1 MKENN
6 AKRIIMD
13 QLITPY
19 LEKNSKYVGTEIE
32 TVFYPVNSLEAPK
45 DVMCEAFEYMVKEH
59 GFSNVITGSDGYV
72 VRIDNG
78 IDSISADY
86 SYVILEFSMGKSKCI
101 NEIGERFYKYYKV
114 LTAFFDR
121 KGYSFTGFGCN
132 LFYRPFQDETQ
143 YTHDPFYSKIR
154 EYVLEHTAHKDI
166 SCFYTLMASTQSHLD
181 IRGEKFLKTFNLF
194 NKLEFV
200 RGLLFANSIP
210 NTSFEQKHIKYP
222 DNLLCARDF
231 LWENQGLP
239 NTGVIEK
246 DFESIDELAEHYSKL
261 KVFVRMGENGLS
273 TFEPMTLEEYFEK
286 EDRLTDG
293 LSCFRSFEHVVLNN
307 YHALEVRSD
316 CTQPMADVFSP
327 LAFNLGIS
335 EMVDEV
341 METVNKFL
349 HDNQIE
355 LDNAKLRYMAIT
367 GQEITEPGKMQA
379 FLGQLYEHARTGLVR
394 RGYGEEIYIE
404 CIKERIESGILSP
417 AQNMKKMLEEGKSIL
432 EVAEI
437 YAQIK

>member
-166 SCFYTLMASTQSHLD
+166 SCFYTLMASTP
-181 IRGEKFLKTFNLF
+181 
-194 NKLEFV
+194 
-200 RGLLFANSIP
+200 IP
-210 NTSFEQKHIKYP
+210 SGHQ
-222 DNLLCARDF
+222 RR
-231 LWENQGLP
+231 
-239 NTGVIEK
+239 
-246 DFESIDELAEHYSKL
+246 
-261 KVFVRMGENGLS
+261 KVF
-273 TFEPMTLEEYFEK
+273 K
-286 EDRLTDG
+286 
-293 LSCFRSFEHVVLNN
+293 
-307 YHALEVRSD
+307 
-316 CTQPMADVFSP
+316 
-327 LAFNLGIS
+327 NL
-335 EMVDEV
+335 
-341 METVNKFL
+341 
-349 HDNQIE
+349 
-355 LDNAKLRYMAIT
+355 
-367 GQEITEPGKMQA
+367 
-379 FLGQLYEHARTGLVR
+379 
-394 RGYGEEIYIE
+394 
-404 CIKERIESGILSP
+404 
-417 AQNMKKMLEEGKSIL
+417 
-432 EVAEI
+432 
-437 YAQIK
+437 